1 MQAIFGERGAFAKTV
16 RGQVLPAL
24 GETAMTASE
33 QCAPAVRPG
42 EVRFDG
48 PEPNYDD
55 AGLVFIGLVRSPW
68 ASRDE
73 CPKNLSDA
81 RERGQPARV
90 EIDARWRGALTG
102 LDADR
107 WVFLLTWL
115 DGAERDLALQAPRH
129 ADGPR
134 GTFTLRSPVRP
145 NPIGLH
151 LVRLLSVD
159 LDAGILTIDA
169 IDVRDGT
176 PLVDIKPYLAPIDAP
191 PE

>member
-1 MQAIFGERGAFAKTV
+1 MQAVFDEHGAFTKTV
-16 RGQVLPAL
+16 GGQALPTI
-24 GETAMTASE
+24 GETAMTASD
-33 QCAPAVRPG
+33 QSAPAVRPG

-55 AGLVFIGLVRSPW
+55 AGLVFIGRVRSPW
-68 ASRDE
+68 VSRDE

-102 LDADR
+102 LGADR

-159 LDAGILTIDA
+159 VHAGILTIDA

-176 PLVDIKPYLAPIDAP
+176 PLVDIKPYLAAIDAP